1 MELTKDLQTQLET
14 ALKLA
19 EGLMTVDVIDGEPIN
34 FSQSFSCPDCGIKHR

>member
-1 MELTKDLQTQLET
+1 MELTKDLQTQET

-34 FSQSFSCPDCGIKHR
+34 FSQSFSCPKRRIM